1 MFDGYFGGAIG
12 EPWQQKRSCGGID
25 SQLLTVWKHQK
36 IAFVTCTATAAAG
49 SVFQTKNSKTYM
61 EQGRAIKTVRCT
73 GKPVEE
79 MPKKRHDDIY
89 IHIYLQADPQRVRT
103 RWSQVKSFVPKN
115 LSEKVLADVK
125 VGQAAH
131 SPCSEPNMQARVLAI
146 VFIAQH

>member
-1 MFDGYFGGAIG
+1 MAILVERSVNLGNRRDHVVALTVSCSPFGSIRKLLSSPAQQQQQQAACSRPKIPKHGGARKSN
-12 EPWQQKRSCGGID
+12 Q
-25 SQLLTVWKHQK
+25 
-36 IAFVTCTATAAAG
+36 
-49 SVFQTKNSKTYM
+49 NSSLHGKT
-61 EQGRAIKTVRCT
+61 GRRNA
-73 GKPVEE
+73 
-79 MPKKRHDDIY
+79 KKKGTMIY

-103 RWSQVKSFVPKN
+103 RWRQVKSFVPKN